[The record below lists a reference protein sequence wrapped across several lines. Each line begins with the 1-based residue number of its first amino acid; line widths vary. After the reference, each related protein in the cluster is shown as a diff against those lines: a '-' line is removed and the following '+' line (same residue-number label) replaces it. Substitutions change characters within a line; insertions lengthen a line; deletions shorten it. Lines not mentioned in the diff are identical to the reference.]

1 MSLLIPDSG
10 LLFWMLLIF
19 AVVLAILARFGFP
32 VITKMIAKRTD
43 HISDSLRLAQ
53 EAETKLGQM
62 KQEHAR
68 IIAQARE
75 EQDRILKEAA
85 QERDNIIRQAQ
96 SQAQDEARKMLD
108 EAKTRIEAEKESALR
123 EIRSQV
129 ALLSV
134 RIAEKVMRK
143 DLSSDQA
150 QIDLVTRMLDEATA
164 SKQTKNNRLS

>member
-19 AVVLAILARFGFP
+19 AVVFGILAKFGFP
-32 VITKMIAKRTD
+32 VITKMIAKRRE
-43 HISDSLRLAQ
+43 HIDNSLRLAE
-53 EAETKLGQM
+53 EAEVRLGQM

-75 EQDRILKEAA
+75 EQGQILKEAA
-85 QERDNIIRQAQ
+85 QERDSIIRQAQ
-96 SQAQDEARKMLD
+96 AQAQDEARKILD
-108 EAKTRIEAEKESALR
+108 EAKTRIDAEKESALR

-134 RIAEKVMRK
+134 QIAEKIMRK
-143 DLSSDQA
+143 ELSSDQA
-150 QIDLVTRMLDEATA
+150 HIDLISRMIDEASA
-164 SKQTKNNRLS
+164 SHSSKNN

>member
-19 AVVLAILARFGFP
+19 AVVFGILAKFGFP
-32 VITKMIAKRTD
+32 VITRMIAKRRE
-43 HISDSLRLAQ
+43 HIDNSLRLAE
-53 EAETKLGQM
+53 EAEVRLGQM

-75 EQDRILKEAA
+75 EQGQILKEAA
-85 QERDNIIRQAQ
+85 QERDSIIRQAQ
-96 SQAQDEARKMLD
+96 AQAQDEARKILD
-108 EAKTRIEAEKESALR
+108 EAKTRIDAEKESALR

-134 RIAEKVMRK
+134 QIAEKIMRK
-143 DLSSDQA
+143 ELSSDQA
-150 QIDLVTRMLDEATA
+150 HIDLISRMIDEASA
-164 SKQTKNNRLS
+164 SNSLKNN

>member
-19 AVVLAILARFGFP
+19 AIVFVILAKFGFP
-32 VITKMIAKRTD
+32 VITKMIAKRRD
-43 HISDSLRLAQ
+43 HINDSLRLAE
-53 EAETKLGQM
+53 EAEVKLGQM

-75 EQDRILKEAA
+75 EQNRILKEAA

-96 SQAQDEARKMLD
+96 TQAQDEARKILD
-108 EAKTRIEAEKESALR
+108 EAKTRIDAEKESALR
-123 EIRSQV
+123 EIRGQV

-143 DLSSDQA
+143 DLSSDQV
-150 QIDLVTRMLDEATA
+150 QLDLVTRMLDEATA
-164 SKQTKNNRLS
+164 SKAIKNN

>member
-19 AVVLAILARFGFP
+19 AVVFGILAKFGFP
-32 VITKMIAKRTD
+32 VITRMIAKRRE
-43 HISDSLRLAQ
+43 HIDNSLRLAE
-53 EAETKLGQM
+53 EAEVRLGQM

-75 EQDRILKEAA
+75 EQGQILKESA
-85 QERDNIIRQAQ
+85 QERDSIIRQAQ
-96 SQAQDEARKMLD
+96 AQAQDEARKILD
-108 EAKTRIEAEKESALR
+108 EAKTRIDAEKESALR

-134 RIAEKVMRK
+134 QIAEKIMRK
-143 DLSSDQA
+143 ELSSDQA
-150 QIDLVTRMLDEATA
+150 HIDLISRMIDEASA
-164 SKQTKNNRLS
+164 SHSLKNN

>member
-19 AVVLAILARFGFP
+19 AVVFGILAKFGFP
-32 VITKMIAKRTD
+32 VITKMIAKRRE
-43 HISDSLRLAQ
+43 HIDNSLRLAE
-53 EAETKLGQM
+53 EAEVRLGQM

-75 EQDRILKEAA
+75 EQGQILKEAA
-85 QERDNIIRQAQ
+85 QERDSIIRQAQ
-96 SQAQDEARKMLD
+96 AQAQDEARKILD
-108 EAKTRIEAEKESALR
+108 EAKTRIDAEKESALR

-134 RIAEKVMRK
+134 QIAEKIMRK
-143 DLSSDQA
+143 ELSSDQA
-150 QIDLVTRMLDEATA
+150 HIDLISRMIDEASA
-164 SKQTKNNRLS
+164 SHSTKNN

>member
-19 AVVLAILARFGFP
+19 AIVFVILAKFGFP
-32 VITKMIAKRTD
+32 VITKMIAKRRD
-43 HISDSLRLAQ
+43 HINDSLRLAE
-53 EAETKLGQM
+53 EAEVKLGQM

-75 EQDRILKEAA
+75 EQNRILKEAA

-96 SQAQDEARKMLD
+96 TQAQDEARKILD
-108 EAKTRIEAEKESALR
+108 EAKTRIDAEKESALR
-123 EIRSQV
+123 EIRGQV

-150 QIDLVTRMLDEATA
+150 QLDLVTRMLDEATA
-164 SKQTKNNRLS
+164 SKAIKNN

>member
-19 AVVLAILARFGFP
+19 AIVFVILAKFGFP
-32 VITKMIAKRTD
+32 VITKMIAKRRD
-43 HISDSLRLAQ
+43 HINDSLRLAE
-53 EAETKLGQM
+53 EAEVKLGQM

-75 EQDRILKEAA
+75 EQNRILKEAA

-96 SQAQDEARKMLD
+96 TQAQDEGRKILD
-108 EAKTRIEAEKESALR
+108 EAKTRIDAEKESALR
-123 EIRSQV
+123 EIRGQV

-150 QIDLVTRMLDEATA
+150 QLDLVTRMLDEATA
-164 SKQTKNNRLS
+164 SKAIKNN

>member
-19 AVVLAILARFGFP
+19 AVVFGILAKFGFP
-32 VITKMIAKRTD
+32 VITKMIAKRRE
-43 HISDSLRLAQ
+43 HIDNSLRLAE
-53 EAETKLGQM
+53 EAEVRLGQM

-75 EQDRILKEAA
+75 EQGQILKEAA
-85 QERDNIIRQAQ
+85 QERDSIIRQAQ
-96 SQAQDEARKMLD
+96 AQAQDEARKILD
-108 EAKTRIEAEKESALR
+108 EAKTRIDAEKESALR

-134 RIAEKVMRK
+134 QIAEKIIRK
-143 DLSSDQA
+143 KVPCA
-150 QIDLVTRMLDEATA
+150 
-164 SKQTKNNRLS
+164 

>member
-19 AVVLAILARFGFP
+19 AIVFVILAKFGFP
-32 VITKMIAKRTD
+32 VITKMIAKRRD
-43 HISDSLRLAQ
+43 HINDSLRLAE
-53 EAETKLGQM
+53 EAEVKLGQM

-75 EQDRILKEAA
+75 EQNRILKEAA

-96 SQAQDEARKMLD
+96 TQAQDEARKILD
-108 EAKTRIEAEKESALR
+108 EAKTRIDAEKESALR
-123 EIRSQV
+123 EIRGQV

-150 QIDLVTRMLDEATA
+150 QLDLVTRMLDEAIA
-164 SKQTKNNRLS
+164 SKAIKNN

>member
-19 AVVLAILARFGFP
+19 AIVFVILAKFGFP
-32 VITKMIAKRTD
+32 VITKMIAKRRD
-43 HISDSLRLAQ
+43 HINDSLRLAE
-53 EAETKLGQM
+53 EAEVKLGQM

-75 EQDRILKEAA
+75 EQNRILKEAA

-96 SQAQDEARKMLD
+96 TQAQDEARKILD
-108 EAKTRIEAEKESALR
+108 EAKTRIDAEKESALR
-123 EIRSQV
+123 EIRGQV

-143 DLSSDQA
+143 DLSSDQS
-150 QIDLVTRMLDEATA
+150 QLDLVTRMLDEATA
-164 SKQTKNNRLS
+164 SKAIKNN

>member
-19 AVVLAILARFGFP
+19 AVVFGILAKFGFP
-32 VITKMIAKRTD
+32 VITKMIAKRREQID
-43 HISDSLRLAQ
+43 NSLRLAE
-53 EAETKLGQM
+53 EAEVRLGQM

-75 EQDRILKEAA
+75 EQGQILKEAA
-85 QERDNIIRQAQ
+85 QERDSIIRQAQ
-96 SQAQDEARKMLD
+96 AQAQDEARKILD
-108 EAKTRIEAEKESALR
+108 EAKTRIDAEKESALR

-134 RIAEKVMRK
+134 QIAEKIMRK
-143 DLSSDQA
+143 ELSSDQA
-150 QIDLVTRMLDEATA
+150 HIDLISRMIDEASA
-164 SKQTKNNRLS
+164 SHSSKNN

>member
-19 AVVLAILARFGFP
+19 AVVFAILAKFGFP
-32 VITKMIAKRTD
+32 VITKMIAKRRD
-43 HISDSLRLAQ
+43 HIDNSLRLAE
-53 EAETKLGQM
+53 EAEVKLGQI

-75 EQDRILKEAA
+75 EQNRILKEAA
-85 QERDNIIRQAQ
+85 QERDNIIRMAQ
-96 SQAQDEARKMLD
+96 TQAQDEARKILD
-108 EAKTRIEAEKESALR
+108 EAKTRIDAEKESALR

-134 RIAEKVMRK
+134 QIAGKVIRK
-143 DLSSDQA
+143 NLESDQA
-150 QIDLVTRMLDEATA
+150 QIDLVTSLLDEANTSRA
-164 SKQTKNNRLS
+164 IKNN

>member
-19 AVVLAILARFGFP
+19 AIVFVILAKFGFP
-32 VITKMIAKRTD
+32 VITKMIAKRRE
-43 HISDSLRLAQ
+43 HIDNSLRLAE
-53 EAETKLGQM
+53 EAEVRLGQM

-75 EQDRILKEAA
+75 EQGQILKEAA
-85 QERDNIIRQAQ
+85 QERDSIIRQAQ
-96 SQAQDEARKMLD
+96 AQAQDEARKILD
-108 EAKTRIEAEKESALR
+108 EAKTRIDAEKESALR

-134 RIAEKVMRK
+134 QIAEKIMRK
-143 DLSSDQA
+143 ELSSDQA
-150 QIDLVTRMLDEATA
+150 HIDLISRMIDEASA
-164 SKQTKNNRLS
+164 SHSSKNN

>member
-19 AVVLAILARFGFP
+19 AVVFGILAKFGFP
-32 VITKMIAKRTD
+32 VITRMIAKRRE
-43 HISDSLRLAQ
+43 HIDNSLRLAE
-53 EAETKLGQM
+53 EAEVRLGQM

-75 EQDRILKEAA
+75 EQGQILKEAA
-85 QERDNIIRQAQ
+85 QERDSIIRQAQ
-96 SQAQDEARKMLD
+96 AQAQDEARKILD
-108 EAKTRIEAEKESALR
+108 EAKTRIDAEKESALR

-134 RIAEKVMRK
+134 QIAEKIMRK
-143 DLSSDQA
+143 ELSSDQA
-150 QIDLVTRMLDEATA
+150 HIDLISRMIDEASA
-164 SKQTKNNRLS
+164 SHSLKNN

>member
-19 AVVLAILARFGFP
+19 AVVFGILAKFGFP
-32 VITKMIAKRTD
+32 VITRMIAKRRE
-43 HISDSLRLAQ
+43 HIDNSLRLAK
-53 EAETKLGQM
+53 EAEVRLGQM

-75 EQDRILKEAA
+75 EQGQILKEAA
-85 QERDNIIRQAQ
+85 QERDSIIRQAQ
-96 SQAQDEARKMLD
+96 AQAQDEARKILD
-108 EAKTRIEAEKESALR
+108 EAKTRIDAEKESALR

-134 RIAEKVMRK
+134 QIAEKIMRK
-143 DLSSDQA
+143 ELSSDQA
-150 QIDLVTRMLDEATA
+150 HIDLISRMIDEASA
-164 SKQTKNNRLS
+164 SNSLKNN

>member
-19 AVVLAILARFGFP
+19 AVVFGILAKFGFP
-32 VITKMIAKRTD
+32 VITKMIAKRRE
-43 HISDSLRLAQ
+43 HIDNSLRLAE
-53 EAETKLGQM
+53 EAEVRLGQM

-75 EQDRILKEAA
+75 EQGQILKEAA
-85 QERDNIIRQAQ
+85 QERDSIIRQAQ
-96 SQAQDEARKMLD
+96 AQAQDEARKILD
-108 EAKTRIEAEKESALR
+108 EAKTRIDAEKESALR

-134 RIAEKVMRK
+134 QIAEKIMRK
-143 DLSSDQA
+143 ELSSDQA
-150 QIDLVTRMLDEATA
+150 HIDLISRMIDEASA
-164 SKQTKNNRLS
+164 SNSLKNN

>member
-19 AVVLAILARFGFP
+19 AIVFVILAKFGFP
-32 VITKMIAKRTD
+32 VITKMIAKRRD
-43 HISDSLRLAQ
+43 HINDSLRLAE
-53 EAETKLGQM
+53 EAEVKLGQM

-75 EQDRILKEAA
+75 EQNRILKEAA

-96 SQAQDEARKMLD
+96 TQAQDEARKILD
-108 EAKTRIEAEKESALR
+108 EAKTRIDAEKESALR
-123 EIRSQV
+123 EIRGQV

-150 QIDLVTRMLDEATA
+150 QLDLVTRMLDEATA
-164 SKQTKNNRLS
+164 SKTIKNN

>member
-19 AVVLAILARFGFP
+19 AVVFGILAKFGFP
-32 VITKMIAKRTD
+32 VITKMIAKRRE
-43 HISDSLRLAQ
+43 HIDNSLRLAE
-53 EAETKLGQM
+53 EAEVRLGQM

-75 EQDRILKEAA
+75 EQGQILKEAA
-85 QERDNIIRQAQ
+85 QERDSIIRQAQ
-96 SQAQDEARKMLD
+96 AQAQDEARKILD
-108 EAKTRIEAEKESALR
+108 EAKTRIDAEKEGALR

-134 RIAEKVMRK
+134 QIAEKIMRK
-143 DLSSDQA
+143 ELSSDQA
-150 QIDLVTRMLDEATA
+150 HIDLISRMIDEASA
-164 SKQTKNNRLS
+164 SHSSKNN

>member
-19 AVVLAILARFGFP
+19 AIVFVILAKFGFP
-32 VITKMIAKRTD
+32 VITKMIAKRRD
-43 HISDSLRLAQ
+43 HINDSLRLAE
-53 EAETKLGQM
+53 EAEVKLGQM

-75 EQDRILKEAA
+75 EQNRILKEAA

-96 SQAQDEARKMLD
+96 IQAQDEARKILD
-108 EAKTRIEAEKESALR
+108 EAKTRIDAEKESALR
-123 EIRSQV
+123 EIRGQV

-150 QIDLVTRMLDEATA
+150 QLDLVTRMLDEATA
-164 SKQTKNNRLS
+164 SKAIKNN

>member
-19 AVVLAILARFGFP
+19 AVVFGILAKFGFP
-32 VITKMIAKRTD
+32 VITKMIAKRRE
-43 HISDSLRLAQ
+43 HIDNSLLLAE
-53 EAETKLGQM
+53 EAEVRLGQM

-75 EQDRILKEAA
+75 EQGQILKEAA
-85 QERDNIIRQAQ
+85 QERDSIIRQAQ
-96 SQAQDEARKMLD
+96 AQAQDEARKILD
-108 EAKTRIEAEKESALR
+108 EAKTRIDAEKESALR

-134 RIAEKVMRK
+134 QIAEKIMRK
-143 DLSSDQA
+143 ELSSDQA
-150 QIDLVTRMLDEATA
+150 HIDLISRMIDEASA
-164 SKQTKNNRLS
+164 SNSLKNN

>member
-19 AVVLAILARFGFP
+19 AIVFVILAKFGFP
-32 VITKMIAKRTD
+32 VITKMIAKRRD
-43 HISDSLRLAQ
+43 HINDSLRLAE
-53 EAETKLGQM
+53 EAEVKLGQM

-75 EQDRILKEAA
+75 EQNRILKEAA

-96 SQAQDEARKMLD
+96 THAQDEARKILD
-108 EAKTRIEAEKESALR
+108 EAKTRIDAEKESALR
-123 EIRSQV
+123 EIRGQV

-150 QIDLVTRMLDEATA
+150 QLDLVTRMLDEATA
-164 SKQTKNNRLS
+164 SKAIKNN

>member
-1 MSLLIPDSG
+1 MSLLIPDSW

-19 AVVLAILARFGFP
+19 AIVFVILAKFGFP
-32 VITKMIAKRTD
+32 VITKMIAKRRD
-43 HISDSLRLAQ
+43 HINDSLRLAE
-53 EAETKLGQM
+53 EAEVKLGQM

-75 EQDRILKEAA
+75 EQNRILKEAA

-96 SQAQDEARKMLD
+96 TQAQDEARKILD
-108 EAKTRIEAEKESALR
+108 EAKTRIDAEKESALR
-123 EIRSQV
+123 EIRGQV

-150 QIDLVTRMLDEATA
+150 QLDLVTRMLDEATA
-164 SKQTKNNRLS
+164 SKAIKNN

>member
-19 AVVLAILARFGFP
+19 AVVFAILAKFGFP
-32 VITKMIAKRTD
+32 VITKMIAKRRD
-43 HISDSLRLAQ
+43 HINDSLRLAE
-53 EAETKLGQM
+53 EAEVKLGQM

-75 EQDRILKEAA
+75 EQNRILKEAA

-96 SQAQDEARKMLD
+96 TQAQDEARKILD
-108 EAKTRIEAEKESALR
+108 EAKTRIDAEKESALR
-123 EIRSQV
+123 EIRGQV

-150 QIDLVTRMLDEATA
+150 QLDLVTRMLDEATA
-164 SKQTKNNRLS
+164 SKAIKNN

>member
-19 AVVLAILARFGFP
+19 AVVFGILAKFGFP
-32 VITKMIAKRTD
+32 VITKMIAKRRE
-43 HISDSLRLAQ
+43 HIDNSLRLA
-53 EAETKLGQM
+53 EESEERLGQM

-75 EQDRILKEAA
+75 EQGQILKEAA
-85 QERDNIIRQAQ
+85 QERDSIIRQAQ
-96 SQAQDEARKMLD
+96 AQAQDEARKILD
-108 EAKTRIEAEKESALR
+108 EAKTRIDAEKESALR

-134 RIAEKVMRK
+134 QIAEKIMRK
-143 DLSSDQA
+143 ELSSDQA
-150 QIDLVTRMLDEATA
+150 HIDLISRMIDEASA
-164 SKQTKNNRLS
+164 SHSSKNN

>member
-19 AVVLAILARFGFP
+19 AVVFGILAKFGFP
-32 VITKMIAKRTD
+32 VITKMIAKRRE
-43 HISDSLRLAQ
+43 HIDNSLRLAE
-53 EAETKLGQM
+53 EAEVRLGQM

-75 EQDRILKEAA
+75 EQGQILKEAA
-85 QERDNIIRQAQ
+85 QERDSIIRQAQ
-96 SQAQDEARKMLD
+96 AQAQDEARKILY
-108 EAKTRIEAEKESALR
+108 EAKTRIDAEKESALR

-134 RIAEKVMRK
+134 QIAEKIMRK
-143 DLSSDQA
+143 ELSSDQA
-150 QIDLVTRMLDEATA
+150 HIDLISRMIDEASA
-164 SKQTKNNRLS
+164 SHSSKNN

>member
-19 AVVLAILARFGFP
+19 AVVFGILAKFGFP
-32 VITKMIAKRTD
+32 VITKMIAKRRE
-43 HISDSLRLAQ
+43 HIDNSLRLAE
-53 EAETKLGQM
+53 EAEVRLGQM

-75 EQDRILKEAA
+75 EQGQILKEAA
-85 QERDNIIRQAQ
+85 QERDSIIRQAQ
-96 SQAQDEARKMLD
+96 AQAQDEARKILD
-108 EAKTRIEAEKESALR
+108 EAKTRIDAEKESALR

-134 RIAEKVMRK
+134 QIAEKIMRK
-143 DLSSDQA
+143 ELSSDQA
-150 QIDLVTRMLDEATA
+150 HIDLISRMIDEASA
-164 SKQTKNNRLS
+164 SHSLKNN

>member
-19 AVVLAILARFGFP
+19 AVVFGILAKFGFP
-32 VITKMIAKRTD
+32 VITKMIAKRRE
-43 HISDSLRLAQ
+43 HIDNSLRLAE
-53 EAETKLGQM
+53 EAEVRLGQM

-75 EQDRILKEAA
+75 EQGQILKEAA
-85 QERDNIIRQAQ
+85 QERDSIIRQAQ
-96 SQAQDEARKMLD
+96 AQAQDEARKILD
-108 EAKTRIEAEKESALR
+108 EAKTRIDAEKESALR

-134 RIAEKVMRK
+134 QIAEKIMRK
-143 DLSSDQA
+143 ELFSDQA
-150 QIDLVTRMLDEATA
+150 HIDLISRMIDEASA
-164 SKQTKNNRLS
+164 SHSLKNN

>member
-19 AVVLAILARFGFP
+19 AIVFVILAKFGFP
-32 VITKMIAKRTD
+32 VITKMIAKRRD
-43 HISDSLRLAQ
+43 HINDSLRLAE
-53 EAETKLGQM
+53 EAEVKLGQM

-75 EQDRILKEAA
+75 EQNRILKEAA

-96 SQAQDEARKMLD
+96 TQALDEARKILD
-108 EAKTRIEAEKESALR
+108 EAKTRIDAEKESALR
-123 EIRSQV
+123 EIRGQV

-150 QIDLVTRMLDEATA
+150 QLDLVTRMLDEATA
-164 SKQTKNNRLS
+164 SKAIKNN